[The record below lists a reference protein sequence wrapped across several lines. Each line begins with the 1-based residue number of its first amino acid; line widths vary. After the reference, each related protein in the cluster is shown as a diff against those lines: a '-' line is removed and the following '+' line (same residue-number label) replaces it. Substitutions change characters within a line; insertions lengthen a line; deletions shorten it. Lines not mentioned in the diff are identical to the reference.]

1 MHPHKEWYGRQILL
15 IDAITHARVAF
26 ITRNGSGMIPD
37 EHTVLQQGD
46 LVHVMVAEADTA
58 RVEALL
64 ALSPE
69 IER

>member
-1 MHPHKEWYGRQILL
+1 
-15 IDAITHARVAF
+15 
-26 ITRNGSGMIPD
+26 MIPD

-46 LVHVMVAEADTA
+46 LVHVMVSEADTA
-58 RVEALL
+58 RVEAIL